1 MFKPA
6 AIANKF
12 LEFARDEGRLLT
24 NMHLQKLA
32 LIAHGWNLAL
42 FKKPL
47 IGGEA
52 KVWKF
57 GPVYPELYN
66 ALSKY
71 GSGSVTDLV
80 RQNDDNVD
88 YDVPRGPVV
97 RAQFSQQQE
106 KLLKAVWDSFKT
118 FSGLELSAMTHMDN
132 SPWSIAKKQYG
143 LNSSIPDDLS
153 RSYYE
158 DLLKAES
165 AGEK

>member
-1 MFKPA
+1 MFTPA

-32 LIAHGWNLAL
+32 FIAHGWNLAL
-42 FKKPL
+42 YRKPL
-47 IGGEA
+47 IREEA

-71 GSGSVTDLV
+71 GSGAVTDLV
-80 RQNDDNVD
+80 HQNDDNVFFE
-88 YDVPRGPVV
+88 VPRGPVV
-97 RAQFSQQQE
+97 RAQITQQQE

-118 FSGLELSAMTHMDN
+118 FSGLELSAMTHMDD

-158 DLLKAES
+158 DLVKA
-165 AGEK
+165 AL